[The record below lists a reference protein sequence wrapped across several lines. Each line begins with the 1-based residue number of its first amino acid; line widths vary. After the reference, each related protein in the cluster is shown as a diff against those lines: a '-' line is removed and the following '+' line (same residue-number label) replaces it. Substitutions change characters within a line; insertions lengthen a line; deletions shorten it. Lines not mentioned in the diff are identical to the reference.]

1 MNPIL
6 QFLYKHL
13 HWIVFVALEVVCFVL
28 LFSYNSFQGSIYL
41 STASRATARLVAS
54 KDRVTTYFGLEQ
66 KNRDLVAQ
74 NAQLQQRILE
84 LETAASM
91 HHLDSL
97 AQAEMLQQVHRA
109 GYHITPAQVVDKSI
123 NKANNFITIDKGF
136 ADGVEPDMGVMGVNG
151 IVGVVYK
158 CSEHYSLVLPLL
170 NGKSSVSCKVLGSDY
185 FGYLRW
191 EGGDARYAMLYDLPR
206 YTKVETGDTII
217 TSGSSSFFPSGLPVG
232 TVEEI
237 HPSTDG
243 LYVTLK
249 VMLATEFARLE
260 HVFVMGKMDAEE
272 YAALQ
277 ESLNPKKKK
286 KKK

>member
-1 MNPIL
+1 MNSIF

-41 STASRATARLVAS
+41 STANRATARLVS
-54 KDRVTTYFGLEQ
+54 GKDRVTSYFGLAE
-66 KNRDLVAQ
+66 KNRDLVTQ

-84 LETAASM
+84 LEAAVSM

-97 AQAEMLQQVHRA
+97 AHAETMEQIHRT
-109 GYHITPAQVVDKSI
+109 GYNIISAQVVDKSI
-123 NKANNFITIDKGF
+123 NKTNNYLTIDKGE
-136 ADGVEPDMGVMGVNG
+136 AEGVKPDMGIMGVNG

-158 CSEHYSLVLPLL
+158 CSKHYSLVLPIL
-170 NGKSSVSCKVLGSDY
+170 NSKSSVSCKVLGSDY

-191 EGGDARYAMLYDLPR
+191 EGGDARYAKVYDLPR
-206 YTKVETGDTII
+206 YTTVEIGDTIV
-217 TSGSSSFFPSGLPVG
+217 TSGNSTFFPSGLPVG
-232 TVEEI
+232 IVEEKL
-237 HPSTDG
+237 PSADG

-249 VMLATEFARLE
+249 VMLSTEFARLE

-272 YAALQ
+272 YAILQ

-286 KKK
+286 KKN

>member
-1 MNPIL
+1 MNSIF

-41 STASRATARLVAS
+41 STANRATARLVS
-54 KDRVTTYFGLEQ
+54 GKDRVTSYFGLAE

-84 LETAASM
+84 LEAAVSM

-97 AQAEMLQQVHRA
+97 AHAETMEQIHRT
-109 GYHITPAQVVDKSI
+109 GYTIISAQVVDKSI
-123 NKANNFITIDKGF
+123 NKTNNYLTIDKGE
-136 ADGVEPDMGVMGVNG
+136 ADGVKPDMGIMGVNG

-158 CSEHYSLVLPLL
+158 CSKHYSLVLPIL
-170 NGKSSVSCKVLGSDY
+170 NSKSSVSCKVLGSDY

-191 EGGDARYAMLYDLPR
+191 EGGDARYAKVYDLPR
-206 YTKVETGDTII
+206 YTTVEIGDTIV
-217 TSGSSSFFPSGLPVG
+217 TSGNSTFFPSGLPVG
-232 TVEEI
+232 IVEEKL
-237 HPSTDG
+237 PSADG

-249 VMLATEFARLE
+249 VMLSTEFARLE

-272 YAALQ
+272 YAILQ

-286 KKK
+286 KKN